1 MDAERVL
8 LGEPWSYD
16 RHLVIL
22 QRFDG
27 SKSVK
32 EIEFIKCKFWI
43 QIHDIQFKYVTSE
56 TAIEIRESIG
66 HVSIPQDSL
75 EMKGGTF
82 MRVRVAV
89 DISRPLCRGRKVSF
103 MDNMEGWVL
112 FQYERLL
119 NLYFWCGLLSHDDK
133 DCEIL
138 LKSKGTIPLER
149 QQYGH
154 WIKALVFSMSKCQVI
169 DVKGFDDRYGRRQ
182 RSQSPGNASTRQT
195 NIAFNLLVPVI
206 IDGEGS
212 KPISV
217 KELVVVAPPME
228 SNEVTLPNDDPGV
241 IMGLSK
247 NTKQLANFEVIIGE
261 IDKEPKDN
269 APISNSLVVEVIH
282 KIQGRSSNE
291 VGAGLS

>member
-1 MDAERVL
+1 MLSKTKRVSVCVLAANFFTKRALNMEAVGRNFRTLWHTKEGFHITNVRNNVLLFTFVLKTDAEIVL

-103 MDNMEGWVL
+103 VDNMEGWVL
-112 FQYERLL
+112 F
-119 NLYFWCGLLSHDDK
+119 
-133 DCEIL
+133 
-138 LKSKGTIPLER
+138 
-149 QQYGH
+149 
-154 WIKALVFSMSKCQVI
+154 
-169 DVKGFDDRYGRRQ
+169 
-182 RSQSPGNASTRQT
+182 
-195 NIAFNLLVPVI
+195 
-206 IDGEGS
+206 
-212 KPISV
+212 
-217 KELVVVAPPME
+217 
-228 SNEVTLPNDDPGV
+228 
-241 IMGLSK
+241 
-247 NTKQLANFEVIIGE
+247 
-261 IDKEPKDN
+261 
-269 APISNSLVVEVIH
+269 
-282 KIQGRSSNE
+282 
-291 VGAGLS
+291 